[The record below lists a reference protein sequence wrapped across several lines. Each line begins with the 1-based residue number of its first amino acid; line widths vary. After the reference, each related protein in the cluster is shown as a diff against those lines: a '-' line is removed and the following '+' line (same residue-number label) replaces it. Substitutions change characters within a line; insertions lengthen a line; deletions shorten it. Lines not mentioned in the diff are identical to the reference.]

1 MSKEVLNGKLVR
13 RWDTAQTP
21 YQRLLTSGVLTAEQE
36 ARLAKLYA
44 ATNPRQLREQIY
56 QAVAQLWQHVTP
68 NATPTRTR
76 EEAASPR

>member
-1 MSKEVLNGKLVR
+1 MGHR
-13 RWDTAQTP
+13 ADP
-21 YQRLLTSGVLTAEQE
+21 YQRLLACRVLTAEQE

-44 ATNPRQLREQIY
+44 ATNPRRLREELY

-76 EEAASPR
+76 EEAASPQ